1 MAREIDYKAL
11 PKEKP
16 EGWVYSKAGYVFA
29 THYLS
34 YYLFNPRPGYDRS
47 FADLWFQYQS
57 VRANMPGGALSTKT
71 ARAKEISHRFSV
83 LSEYEPAIRNSWCSS
98 RGLIEVS
105 APTTKSGARR
115 FSLDACLTDLGLG
128 HTLTQLDPRGFLG
141 CKPYS
146 RKEKEL
152 HEIEP
157 SLDVAPW
164 NLLDVDGDMWVIAFL
179 LERTPTQSK
188 RPQAYPLQQHRVL
201 SRYTRVR
208 LWSAMEHLRNDSDL
222 GGFDV

>member
-1 MAREIDYKAL
+1 MARDIDYTAL
-11 PKEKP
+11 PDEKP
-16 EGWVYSKAGYVFA
+16 EGWVYSKAGFVFA

-34 YYLFNPRPGYDRS
+34 YYLFNPRPGYDS
-47 FADLWFQYQS
+47 QFADLWKQFNQA
-57 VRANMPGGALSTKT
+57 RANLPGGALSTKT
-71 ARAKEISHRFSV
+71 ARAKELDWRFAV

-105 APTTKSGARR
+105 APITKSGARR

-128 HTLTQLDPRGFLG
+128 HTLTQLDPKGFLG
-141 CKPYS
+141 AKPYS
-146 RKEKEL
+146 RKEAAL
-152 HEIEP
+152 HSLEP

-164 NLLDVDGDMWVIAFL
+164 NLLDIDNDLWVLAWL

-201 SRYTRVR
+201 SRYARVR
-208 LWSAMEHLRNDSDL
+208 LWSAMEHLRKDAEL
-222 GGFDV
+222 GSFNV